1 MKFKPT
7 KKMQKIAEKL
17 QIELQKPEV
26 EPKVVNQLIQQS
38 LELHSMMILKKYRS
52 FGDIRDAVY

>member
-1 MKFKPT
+1 
-7 KKMQKIAEKL
+7 MQKIAEKL

>member
-52 FGDIRDAVY
+52 FADIRDAVY